1 MNYKI
6 ICDSACDVLS
16 YGRENYT
23 TVPMKIVAG
32 ERQFID
38 NSELDVSEMMTF
50 LEKYNGK
57 SGSSCPNVQEWLDAF
72 GDAENVFC
80 VAMTSN
86 LSGSCNSARMAVKQ
100 YIEAHPD
107 RHATVFDSLS
117 TGPENALIAEKI
129 FELADSGASF
139 DEICTKVE
147 KYQKSTHLIFALE
160 SMHNLAA
167 NGRVSHV
174 VAKIAGILGIRA
186 IGIASDV
193 GTLEMVAKPRGIK
206 STISEIFKIMQ
217 EKGFCGGRVKI
228 HHSENDEGAKSLAEK
243 IRSVFPNCLINI
255 RRTTALCSFYAERG
269 GILVGYEG

>member
-6 ICDSACDVLS
+6 ICDSSSDVLS
-16 YGRENYT
+16 YERDNYS

-32 ERQFID
+32 ERQFVD
-38 NSELDVSEMMTF
+38 NSELDVSAMMTF

-72 GDAENVFC
+72 GDAECVFC

-100 YIEAHPD
+100 YLKDHPERRGVVID
-107 RHATVFDSLS
+107 TLS

-129 FELADSGASF
+129 FELADGGAEF
-139 DEICTKVE
+139 DEICDKIVE
-147 KYQKSTHLIFALE
+147 YQKSTHLIFALE

-206 STISEIFKIMQ
+206 NTIAEIFKIMLD
-217 EKGFCGGRVKI
+217 KGFCGGRVKI
-228 HHSENDEGAKSLAEK
+228 HHSENEEGAKSLAEK
-243 IRSVFPNCLINI
+243 ILSAFPKCIISV
-255 RRTTALCSFYAERG
+255 RKTTALCSFYAERG
-269 GILVGYEG
+269 GILIGYEA